1 MRKRQSESNYRL
13 QDGLF
18 AGQAPVQV
26 DSRHNLSATQLG
38 STPGPGLLTHS
49 GLTSSWATEHLGNA
63 MVAPFF
69 PIYISF
75 LPLLHLQSAAMVA
88 MATMTAMAL
97 VPPLEVTWFCDIIVA
112 ARWTLATGLAG
123 WTIHCWGGQ
132 H

>member
-38 STPGPGLLTHS
+38 STPGQGLLTHS

-63 MVAPFF
+63 MVALILSIFS
-69 PIYISF
+69 SF
-75 LPLLHLQSAAMVA
+75 LSLLHLHHVPAECCYGRHGHYDCHGTAAA
-88 MATMTAMAL
+88 PGGDL
-97 VPPLEVTWFCDIIVA
+97 VL
-112 ARWTLATGLAG
+112 
-123 WTIHCWGGQ
+123 
-132 H
+132 

>member
-49 GLTSSWATEHLGNA
+49 GLTSSWATKHLGNA
-63 MVAPFF
+63 LLVAPIL
-69 PIYISF
+69 PIFIFILSH
-75 LPLLHLQSAAMVA
+75 LCLLHLQVSRSCVPTKCFYNTNRHGTGAAPGGD
-88 MATMTAMAL
+88 L
-97 VPPLEVTWFCDIIVA
+97 VL
-112 ARWTLATGLAG
+112 
-123 WTIHCWGGQ
+123 
-132 H
+132 

>member
-63 MVAPFF
+63 LLVAPILPIFSFF
-69 PIYISF
+69 VPSVPLASAGFTF
-75 LPLLHLQSAAMVA
+75 LCPHKVLLQYQS
-88 MATMTAMAL
+88 
-97 VPPLEVTWFCDIIVA
+97 PWHWCRP
-112 ARWTLATGLAG
+112 
-123 WTIHCWGGQ
+123 
-132 H
+132 

>member
-63 MVAPFF
+63 MVALILSIFS
-69 PIYISF
+69 SF
-75 LPLLHLQSAAMVA
+75 LSLLHLHHVPAKCCYGRPGLPGHYDCHGTGAAPGGD
-88 MATMTAMAL
+88 L
-97 VPPLEVTWFCDIIVA
+97 VL
-112 ARWTLATGLAG
+112 
-123 WTIHCWGGQ
+123 
-132 H
+132 